1 VFSRRAGIGIPLVV
15 GGVVVGGGVVVVVG
29 GGVVVV
35 VGGGV
40 VVVGTVVVGGG
51 VVVVVGGG
59 VVVVVVGLQL
69 FSRKMELPS
78 AIVATVAIDAL
89 MKYLLLSSGFFISCT
104 LTSQF

>member
-1 VFSRRAGIGIPLVV
+1 MEVV
-15 GGVVVGGGVVVVVG
+15 GVGVVVVVGVGVVVVVGVGVVVVVG

-35 VGGGV
+35 VGV
-40 VVVGTVVVGGG
+40 G

-59 VVVVVVGLQL
+59 VVVVVGLQL

-89 MKYLLLSSGFFISCT
+89 MKYLLLSSGFFISYT
-104 LTSQF
+104 LSFPISVLNEVF